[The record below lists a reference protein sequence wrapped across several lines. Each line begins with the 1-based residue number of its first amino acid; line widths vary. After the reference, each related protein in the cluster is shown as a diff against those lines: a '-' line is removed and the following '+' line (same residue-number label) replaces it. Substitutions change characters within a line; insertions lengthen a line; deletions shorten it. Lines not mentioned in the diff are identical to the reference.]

1 MVAGLS
7 GNSVFPG
14 VTLLLDIWRLVMDS
28 MFTVLSRKRWPLL
41 AAVALLFAPFMA
53 ATSHARDVPVK
64 ISYTG
69 SIVPIPVDLNTDG
82 SLATV
87 VDAQSKGTFGAS
99 MSHIVTE
106 WTPTGGLCDDGY
118 VQFALIHSAAVVT
131 FKNGDQL
138 FGAGFGDG
146 WMCLDL
152 DPAGTGFF
160 YGEAYGDFTA
170 GTGRFEGASGS
181 FTSPFTGN
189 NTTLTSFGYGF
200 GPIQGS
206 FEGKVTLR

>member
-1 MVAGLS
+1 MNRML
-7 GNSVFPG
+7 
-14 VTLLLDIWRLVMDS
+14 
-28 MFTVLSRKRWPLL
+28 TVLSSKPWLL
-41 AAVALLFAPFMA
+41 VAAVGLLLAPFMA
-53 ATSHARDVPVK
+53 ATSYAREVPVK
-64 ISYTG
+64 IGYTG
-69 SIVPIPVDLNTDG
+69 SLVPIPVDLNADEIQ
-82 SLATV
+82 ATV

-118 VQFALIHSAAVVT
+118 VQFTLIHSAVVVT
-131 FKNGDQL
+131 FKSGDQL
-138 FGAGFGDG
+138 FGAGFGNG

-152 DPAGTGFF
+152 DPAGDGFF
-160 YGEAYGDFTA
+160 YGEAYGDFTN

-189 NTTLTSFGYGF
+189 NTTLTSLGYGF

-206 FEGKVTLR
+206 FEGKLTLR